1 MAVDSTDDA
10 PGPPSASLVEMLYD
24 ELRALAASYMRG
36 QGRSHTLQPTALVN
50 EAFLK
55 LARASPDSFKDR
67 SHFMAVAATAMRQV
81 LVNHAEARA
90 AAKRGGGR
98 GAVPLESSIAAPEL
112 GVSAIDVLAIEQGLR
127 KLEALDAR
135 KAKVVEAKV
144 YGGLSHEEIAT
155 VLGVSLST
163 VEGDW
168 RLAKAWL
175 ARELGRGEGA
185 PLGGGGS

>member
-1 MAVDSTDDA
+1 MAVDPTDDA
-10 PGPPSASLVEMLYD
+10 SGPPSASLVEVLYD

-81 LVNHAEARA
+81 LVNHAEARS

-112 GVSAIDVLAIEQGLR
+112 GVSVVDVLAIEHGLR
-127 KLEALDAR
+127 KLEALDPR

-175 ARELGRGEGA
+175 ARELGRGDGSSR
-185 PLGGGGS
+185 GGGGP